1 MEDLAGAEE
10 ECIDWF
16 ICALGRSDKVRLR
29 RIRSLGRYWLN
40 DWVVIGVIGSL
51 GRLHV
56 ELIMQGWVIVT
67 TFSIFI

>member
-16 ICALGRSDKVRLR
+16 ICGLGRSIKVLR
-29 RIRSLGRYWLN
+29 GIRSLGRYWLN